1 MLTFAASKRSESL
14 AAFLDGD
21 LRKDLLRFTTA
32 GSVDDGKSTLIGRLL
47 HDAKAVYE
55 DHVASVQKSKI
66 NRSGGAFDFSLLTD
80 GLRAER
86 EQGIT
91 IDVAYR
97 YFSTSRRKF
106 IIADTPGHE
115 QYTRNMATGASTADL
130 AIILVDA
137 RNGVLPQSRRHLF
150 IATLLGIRHIV
161 VTVNKMDLMD
171 FSEEVFKQVRA
182 DFLSFAEQLPIG
194 DLTFIPISALEGDN
208 VVARSRRMPWHT
220 GPSLLEYLE
229 TVKVVRDRAFDAMR
243 FPVQYVIRPNLDFR
257 GFAGQVASGVV
268 RPGDPVAVLPSG
280 RTSRVKSIVTWDGEL
295 EEAFAPMSV
304 TVCLED
310 EIDISRGDMLVH
322 AANA

>member
-1 MLTFAASKRSESL
+1 
-14 AAFLDGD
+14 
-21 LRKDLLRFTTA
+21 
-32 GSVDDGKSTLIGRLL
+32 
-47 HDAKAVYE
+47 
-55 DHVASVQKSKI
+55 
-66 NRSGGAFDFSLLTD
+66 
-80 GLRAER
+80 
-86 EQGIT
+86 
-91 IDVAYR
+91 
-97 YFSTSRRKF
+97 
-106 IIADTPGHE
+106 
-115 QYTRNMATGASTADL
+115 MATGASTADL

-194 DLTFIPISALEGDN
+194 DLTFVPISALEGDN
-208 VVARSRRMPWHT
+208 VVTRSRRMPWHT

-268 RPGDPVAVLPSG
+268 RPGDPVMVLPSG
-280 RTSRVKSIVTWDGEL
+280 RTTRVKSISTYDGDL
-295 EEAFAPMSV
+295 SRAFPPLSV
-304 TVCLED
+304 TLCLED
-310 EIDISRGDMLVH
+310 EVDISRGDMLVPPQH
-322 AANA
+322 PPHVARRFEAMMVWMNQKPLEPGRPYLIKHTTQQVGATVAAVRHRVN